1 MRTQKKT
8 GRSTR
13 AGRSGR
19 TGRSGSGSAGGGRT
33 AGRGRGAGRKGA
45 GSGRAGR
52 RAAGRRSGGRS
63 RGSGAKHVK
72 YSKWI
77 DSPDDHEDRKGQS
90 LATRNHD
97 VIRRW
102 AESRKAMP
110 SVVGDTAG
118 RDGAGVLRI
127 DFPGYRGKR
136 LEKIDWDDWFD
147 TFDKRKLVFLYQE
160 HKRDGSPSTFFKL
173 AA

>member
-1 MRTQKKT
+1 M
-8 GRSTR
+8 
-13 AGRSGR
+13 
-19 TGRSGSGSAGGGRT
+19 
-33 AGRGRGAGRKGA
+33 
-45 GSGRAGR
+45 
-52 RAAGRRSGGRS
+52 
-63 RGSGAKHVK
+63 K

-97 VIRRW
+97 VICQW

-118 RDGAGVLRI
+118 GGGAGVLRI
-127 DFPGYRGKR
+127 DFPGYGGKR

-160 HKRDGSPSTFFKL
+160 HKRDGSTSTFFKL